1 METVNTNETQFL
13 KTLEIYRKINSFS
26 KSIIDISLM
35 KSNKLKAIFLQVFC
49 ALFYIYLILNP
60 IRHIVSLIQ
69 LKTIE
74 NDKMFLYIYI
84 IFFRIFLSLSP
95 FIKLFRKSRDKE
107 LIEKFAKLK
116 TEDEDGIWYNNPI
129 IYKSV
134 YILICLI
141 IIGSITL
148 DFIIPLLSYDLLIFY
163 EYPVPNTYTYIIP
176 FLVMQIVFNSVSA
189 LSILTDVYIY
199 LLIAVTL
206 ICHFN
211 KVANEAQ
218 IYVTEKQSAKSD
230 IITNHGE
237 ITDICN
243 THDALC
249 LIVRLVNDSLQFI
262 SGFLVFGSVISCCIA
277 TYGIINDSFKTNMF
291 INIYVAV
298 VVTGCLSSWTAM
310 LWCGIQLNRS
320 DIKQE
325 VIAKILVFL
334 NRLTTESH
342 GIDVGGCFVIT
353 PSSTLTMLGSFIT
366 YILVV
371 IQTKSL

>member
-1 METVNTNETQFL
+1 METVKTNETQLL
-13 KTLEIYRKINSFS
+13 KTLEVYRKINSCG

-35 KSNKLKAIFLQVFC
+35 KSNKLKSVCLQVFF
-49 ALFYIYLILNP
+49 ALFYMYLILNP
-60 IRHIVSLIQ
+60 IRHIVSLIR
-69 LKTIE
+69 LKTLE

-84 IFFRIFLSLSP
+84 IFFRLFLSLSP
-95 FIKLFRKSRDKE
+95 FIKLFRKSRDEE
-107 LIEKFAKLK
+107 LIEKFAGLK
-116 TEDEDGIWYNNPI
+116 IDDEDGIWYNKPI

-163 EYPVPNTYTYIIP
+163 EYPVPNTYSYIIP
-176 FLVMQIVFNSVSA
+176 FLAMQIVFNSISA
-189 LSILTDVYIY
+189 LSVLSDVYIY

-206 ICHFN
+206 MCHFN

-218 IYVTEKQSAKSD
+218 IYVTEKQSANSD
-230 IITNHGE
+230 FTHHGE

-243 THDALC
+243 THDALSS
-249 LIVRLVNDSLQFI
+249 IVRLVNDSLHYI
-262 SGFLVFGSVISCCIA
+262 SGFIVFGSMVSCCIA
-277 TYGIINDSFKTNMF
+277 TYGIITDTFKNNMY

-298 VVTGCLSSWTAM
+298 VISGCLSAWIAV

-320 DIKQE
+320 DIKPE
-325 VIAKILVFL
+325 VVAKILVFL

-353 PSSTLTMLGSFIT
+353 PSSTLTMIGSFIT